1 MGARAVAGGGSDDG
15 QRADDTGNGDDDD
28 GTGDR
33 GVAGAPGGA
42 PRLPKK
48 QKKALR
54 KKEKQWVKQ
63 AAHDKEAMARRRQT
77 RNEAAV
83 PEER

>member
-33 GVAGAPGGA
+33 GVAGAPGGGTETA
-42 PRLPKK
+42 EKTEK
-48 QKKALR
+48 GAKEEGKAMG
-54 KKEKQWVKQ
+54 
-63 AAHDKEAMARRRQT
+63 EAGG
-77 RNEAAV
+77 
-83 PEER
+83 P